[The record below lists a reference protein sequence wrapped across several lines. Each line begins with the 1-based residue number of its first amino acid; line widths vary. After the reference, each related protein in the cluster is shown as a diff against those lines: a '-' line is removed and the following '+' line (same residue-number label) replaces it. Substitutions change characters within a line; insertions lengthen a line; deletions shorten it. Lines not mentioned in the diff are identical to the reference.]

1 MQVIMIIELEPRI
14 QFDWVNTDIPELRCT
29 KDGWFM
35 WETSGPSHRR
45 TTQAFRGTPTYNKK
59 SGKIKQLEINV
70 PRKTGK
76 LPRGARNAGA
86 IILET
91 FGFPQPSPA
100 HTVDHL
106 NRDAADN
113 RLENLRWASPE
124 EQAANRSI
132 MRREAPKCPE
142 TAAFAYS
149 QKVRFGVR
157 TQMEL
162 PESIRQEIYRR
173 RYRERKNRGL
183 IN

>member
-1 MQVIMIIELEPRI
+1 MIIELDPRT

-45 TTQAFRGTPTYNKK
+45 TTLAFRGTPTYNKK

-124 EQAANRSI
+124 EQYDRFLTAYLLLADLSYRFETSFTNSSLLVIRSLFPDNTI
-132 MRREAPKCPE
+132 IAV
-142 TAAFAYS
+142 YHGYLS
-149 QKVRFGVR
+149 IVRSAVDII
-157 TQMEL
+157 
-162 PESIRQEIYRR
+162 IR
-173 RYRERKNRGL
+173 
-183 IN
+183 